1 MNASPFPSLPRS
13 RPIIGFL
20 LLLLLVALCVL
31 RSWIGTR
38 LDSLTVDEP
47 WHIVAG
53 TAYARTGD
61 FHLNPEHPPLV
72 KLWVGHAMP
81 DDFTLRPAKV
91 LNEKAQE
98 RTWVEETMFKD
109 NDALRA
115 QQYSRAA
122 MWTLNGLL
130 LLALGLLLWCACGWV
145 WAAGALSFLTLEP

>member
-72 KLWVGHAMP
+72 KLWVGHAGGSP
-81 DDFTLRPAKV
+81 AVVSITGPGSLPPRTSGPRGKELRIRYASVP
-91 LNEKAQE
+91 Q
-98 RTWVEETMFKD
+98 
-109 NDALRA
+109 
-115 QQYSRAA
+115 
-122 MWTLNGLL
+122 
-130 LLALGLLLWCACGWV
+130 
-145 WAAGALSFLTLEP
+145 